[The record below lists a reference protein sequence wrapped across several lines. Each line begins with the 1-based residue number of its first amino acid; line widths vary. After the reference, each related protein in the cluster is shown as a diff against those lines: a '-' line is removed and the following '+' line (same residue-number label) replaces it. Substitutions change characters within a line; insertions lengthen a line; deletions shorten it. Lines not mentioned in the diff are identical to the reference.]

1 MFIFGK
7 RKHESPKAISALD
20 EIELDALNRRT
31 SEEQRAEEK
40 RIDLERLAELGEAM
54 DVDESI
60 TLVKVFCKKYG
71 TDFIFKA
78 MTSWMLDEE
87 KGGQNE

>member
-20 EIELDALNRRT
+20 EIELDALNDRT
-31 SEEQRAEEK
+31 MFSRAEEK
-40 RIDLERLAELGEAM
+40 RVDLERLAELGEAM

-87 KGGQNE
+87 KGGQK

>member
-20 EIELDALNRRT
+20 EIELDALNDRT
-31 SEEQRAEEK
+31 MLSRAEEK
-40 RIDLERLAELGEAM
+40 RVDLERLAELGEAM

-87 KGGQNE
+87 KGGTK